1 MGAAKR
7 FTQNPGNNAICYYRY
22 SSGAQRDVSIDQQRE
37 AAHDYAKAHGYHIIK
52 EYEDHAISGTSEDRP
67 QFQQMLY
74 EVEKLRPAYLILWK
88 TDRLSRDRID
98 SVLAKK
104 RLRECGVKISYVAES
119 IPDDDEAT
127 QILME
132 SIYEAMAAS
141 FVVSHRK
148 NVMRG
153 LAYNAENALYNGIKM
168 LGYKGQPDQQYEIDD
183 DTAPVV
189 RRIFQEYAEGVPM
202 QKICDGLNGAGLR
215 TVRGNRFTV
224 NSLRNILMNRAYIG
238 EYRYGTVVI
247 PGGMPRL
254 VDDEVFLTAQAKLEA
269 NKYGGRGAIKKIHPE
284 AAIEDY
290 WLSGKIFCGLCG
302 GTIHGIS
309 GTNRKGKLYY
319 YYSCINHA
327 KHTCTLKNQRK
338 ELMEQ
343 IVLYVLYDLLHD
355 PAYRI
360 IISEACYEYH
370 KRQNDDNG
378 SYEASLKARLKEV
391 EGKLSNIIKAI
402 EKGIFGDTMAEQMN
416 VLESQKSMLNDALL
430 AEQNRRKFD
439 LKQSDI
445 LRYLDSFVGD
455 LNDPDTRQRLL
466 DGLIDKI
473 YVYPDRLVI
482 TFHYSDDR
490 RELPFEEMR
499 ELIEN
504 SRTIE
509 SMLGEYRE
517 TPKEATAK
525 MRESL
530 LGESDKSGKEE
541 SPDFFP

>member
-7 FTQNPGNNAICYYRY
+7 FTQNPGSNAICYYRY

-37 AAHDYAKAHGYHIIK
+37 AAQEYAKAHGYHIIK
-52 EYEDHAISGTSEDRP
+52 EYEDHAISGTSDERP

-98 SVLAKK
+98 AVLAKK
-104 RLRECGVKISYVAES
+104 RLREYGVKISYVAEA

-141 FVVSHRK
+141 FIVSHRK

-153 LAYNAENALYNGIKM
+153 LTYNAENALYNGNKM
-168 LGYKGQPDQQYEIDD
+168 LGYTGQPDQKYEIDD
-183 DTAPVV
+183 DTAPIV

-202 QKICDGLNGAGLR
+202 QRICDGLNGTGQR
-215 TVRGNRFTV
+215 TVRGNPFTV

-238 EYRYGTVVI
+238 EYRYGEIVI

-254 VDDEVFLTAQAKLEA
+254 VDDAVFLAAQARLDA
-269 NKYGGRGAIKKIHPE
+269 NKRGGKGAVKKIHPE
-284 AAIEDY
+284 APIDDY
-290 WLSGKIFCGLCG
+290 GLTGKIYCGLCG
-302 GTIHGIS
+302 GTLHGIS
-309 GTNRKGKLYY
+309 GTNKKGKLYY
-319 YYSCINHA
+319 YYACINHT
-327 KHTCTLKNQRK
+327 KHTCSLKNQRK
-338 ELMEQ
+338 ELIEA

-355 PAYRI
+355 SAYRI
-360 IISEACYEYH
+360 IISNACYEYH
-370 KRQNDDNG
+370 MRQNDDNG
-378 SYEASLKARLKEV
+378 AYEESLKARLKEV
-391 EGKLSNIIKAI
+391 EGKLANIIKAI
-402 EKGIFGDTMAEQMN
+402 EKGIFGDTMAQQMQA
-416 VLESQKSMLNDALL
+416 LESQKSILNDALL
-430 AEQNRRKFD
+430 AERNRKKFA
-439 LKQSDI
+439 LKRSDI
-445 LRYLDSFVGD
+445 LRFLDSFAGD
-455 LNDPDTRQRLL
+455 LDNPETRQRLL
-466 DGLIDKI
+466 DSLIDKI

-490 RELPFEEMR
+490 RELPFEEM
-499 ELIEN
+499 EQLLAN

-517 TPKEATAK
+517 APTEATAK

-530 LGESDKSGKEE
+530 LGESDKSEKGE
-541 SPDFFP
+541 SPDFFS

>member
-1 MGAAKR
+1 
-7 FTQNPGNNAICYYRY
+7 
-22 SSGAQRDVSIDQQRE
+22 
-37 AAHDYAKAHGYHIIK
+37 
-52 EYEDHAISGTSEDRP
+52 
-67 QFQQMLY
+67 
-74 EVEKLRPAYLILWK
+74 
-88 TDRLSRDRID
+88 
-98 SVLAKK
+98 
-104 RLRECGVKISYVAES
+104 
-119 IPDDDEAT
+119 
-127 QILME
+127 
-132 SIYEAMAAS
+132 
-141 FVVSHRK
+141 
-148 NVMRG
+148 
-153 LAYNAENALYNGIKM
+153 
-168 LGYKGQPDQQYEIDD
+168 
-183 DTAPVV
+183 
-189 RRIFQEYAEGVPM
+189 M
-202 QKICDGLNGAGLR
+202 QKICDGLNVAGLR

-269 NKYGGRGAIKKIHPE
+269 NKYGGRGAVKKIHPE
-284 AAIEDY
+284 VPIEDY
-290 WLSGKIFCGLCG
+290 WLTGKILCGLCG
-302 GTIHGIS
+302 GTLHGIS
-309 GTNRKGKLYY
+309 GTNKKGKLYY

-355 PAYRI
+355 PVYRI

-391 EGKLSNIIKAI
+391 DGKLANIIKAI

-445 LRYLDSFVGD
+445 LRFLDSFVGD
-455 LNDPDTRQRLL
+455 LNDPDTRRRLL
-466 DGLIDKI
+466 DSLIDKI

-490 RELPFEEMR
+490 RELPFEEM
-499 ELIEN
+499 EQLLAN

-509 SMLGEYRE
+509 SMLGEYQE
-517 TPKEATAK
+517 APTEATAK

-530 LGESDKSGKEE
+530 LGESDENEKGD

>member
-37 AAHDYAKAHGYHIIK
+37 AAHDYAKTHGYHIIK

-141 FVVSHRK
+141 FIVSHRK

-153 LAYNAENALYNGIKM
+153 LIYNAENALYNGVKM
-168 LGYKGQPDQQYEIDD
+168 LGYKGQPDQKYEIDD

-189 RRIFQEYAEGVPM
+189 QRIFQEYAKGVPPR
-202 QKICDGLNGAGLR
+202 KICESLNGAGLR

-224 NSLRNILMNRAYIG
+224 SSLRNILKNRAYLG

-254 VDDEVFLTAQAKLEA
+254 IDDEVFLTVQAKLKA
-269 NKYGGRGAIKKIHPE
+269 NRYGGKGAIKKIHPE
-284 AAIEDY
+284 APIEDY
-290 WLSGKIFCGLCG
+290 WLTGKTFCGLCG
-302 GTIHGIS
+302 GTLHGIS
-309 GTNRKGKLYY
+309 GTSKTGKLYY

-327 KHTCTLKNQRK
+327 KHTCSLKNQRK

-343 IVLYVLYDLLHD
+343 IVLHVLYDLLHD
-355 PAYRI
+355 PVYRI

-370 KRQNDDNG
+370 KRHNDDNG
-378 SYEASLKARLKEV
+378 SYEESLKARLKEV
-391 EGKLSNIIKAI
+391 DGKLANIIKAI
-402 EKGIFGDTMAEQMN
+402 EKGIFGDTMAEQMK

-439 LKQSDI
+439 LKKSDV
-445 LRYLDSFVGD
+445 LRFLDSFAGD
-455 LNDPDTRQRLL
+455 LDNPETRQHLL

-473 YVYPDRLVI
+473 YVYPDKLVM
-482 TFHYSDDR
+482 TFHYSSDR
-490 RELPFEEMR
+490 QELPFEEM
-499 ELIEN
+499 EQLLAN

-517 TPKEATAK
+517 APTETTIK

-530 LGESDKSGKEE
+530 LGESDKNEKGDP
-541 SPDFFP
+541 PDFFP